1 MRGVC
6 VCVLL
11 GVVGVLLF
19 CYFVFISFFGLRNNT
34 TQGVGRIFY
43 INLCIYKY
51 IYISYIY
58 ISHISVGFD
67 EPDLQRHRTLHTLL
81 LNNVFYIIYHSMI
94 QWLVGGLRPLV
105 QVCSLATSL
114 LAQRLLFLE

>member
-1 MRGVC
+1 M
-6 VCVLL
+6 LL

-43 INLCIYKY
+43 INLCIYSIY
-51 IYISYIY
+51 IYLYHIYIY
-58 ISHISVGFD
+58 ISHMSVGFD

-81 LNNVFYIIYHSMI
+81 LNNVFYIIYHSM
-94 QWLVGGLRPLV
+94 VGWWVKAFGSSLFFGHIRP
-105 QVCSLATSL
+105 
-114 LAQRLLFLE
+114 F

>member
-1 MRGVC
+1 MRGA
-6 VCVLL
+6 CVLL

-34 TQGVGRIFY
+34 TQGVGIIFY
-43 INLCIYKY
+43 INLCIY
-51 IYISYIY
+51 IFISYIY

-81 LNNVFYIIYHSMI
+81 LNNVFYIIYHSM
-94 QWLVGGLRPLV
+94 VGW
-105 QVCSLATSL
+105 
-114 LAQRLLFLE
+114 